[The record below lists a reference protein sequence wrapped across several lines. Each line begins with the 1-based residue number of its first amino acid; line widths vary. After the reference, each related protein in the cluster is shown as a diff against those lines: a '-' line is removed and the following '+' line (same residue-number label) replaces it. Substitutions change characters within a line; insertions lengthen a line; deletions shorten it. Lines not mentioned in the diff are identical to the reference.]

1 MKRLSPACVLGLGI
15 LISVL
20 FIGGCAGSKTY
31 LFNIQYQPTAP
42 VFVKSSD
49 KPVTVALYT
58 FRDTRPDR
66 VYLGQRLYPDGKV
79 DYYKPEN
86 QSVEQIVTQAIAQ
99 NLEKAGFRV
108 KRIDRYLEPKKEN
121 FQNIPG
127 DAALGGRIDNFWVE
141 AKKSGY
147 TTWDTN
153 AKMRLE
159 ISWGIPSEKTWITKY
174 IEGEAAEADRPLFK
188 AQNAQ
193 TKINE
198 VFKDVINKLLQDE
211 TMLRDKLI
219 KG

>member
-1 MKRLSPACVLGLGI
+1 MKRRLPAVGFLSGI
-15 LISVL
+15 LICAL
-20 FIGGCAGSKTY
+20 LAGGCAGSKTY
-31 LFNIQYQPTAP
+31 LFNIQYQPNAP
-42 VFVKSSD
+42 LLVKDST

-108 KRIDRYLEPKKEN
+108 KRINRYLDPKKEN
-121 FQNIPG
+121 FQDIPG

-147 TTWDTN
+147 TTWDTG

-159 ISWGIPSEKTWITKY
+159 ISWGIPGERTWITKY
-174 IEGEAAEADRPLFK
+174 IEGEAQEADRPLYK

-198 VFKDVINKLLQDE
+198 VFKDVMNKLLQDE
-211 TMLRDKLI
+211 SVLRDKLI

>member
-1 MKRLSPACVLGLGI
+1 MKKLSRACVWVTCI
-15 LISVL
+15 LISAL

-31 LFNIQYQPTAP
+31 LFNIDYKPSAP
-42 VFVKSSD
+42 LLVKGSH
-49 KPVTVALYT
+49 KPVTVILYT

-79 DYYKPEN
+79 DYYKPES
-86 QSVEQIVTQAIAQ
+86 QTVEEIVTQAIGQ

-108 KRIDRYLEPKKEN
+108 KRVNQYLDPKKDN
-121 FQNIPG
+121 FQDIPG

-159 ISWGIPSEKTWITKY
+159 ISWGIPAEKTWITKY
-174 IEGEAAEADRPLFK
+174 IEGNAQEADRPLFK

-193 TKINE
+193 AKINE
-198 VFKDVINKLLQDE
+198 VFTDVMNKLLQDE
-211 TMLRDKLI
+211 SVLRDKLI